1 MLIAML
7 KFENYLEPMRIQAGD
22 KLHNKINIILK
33 QSYAIFFWKLT
44 W

>member
-7 KFENYLEPMRIQAGD
+7 IFVNHLEPMRIQAED
-22 KLHNKINIILK
+22 KLHNKVNITLK
-33 QSYAIFFWKLT
+33 QSYAIFGWKLS